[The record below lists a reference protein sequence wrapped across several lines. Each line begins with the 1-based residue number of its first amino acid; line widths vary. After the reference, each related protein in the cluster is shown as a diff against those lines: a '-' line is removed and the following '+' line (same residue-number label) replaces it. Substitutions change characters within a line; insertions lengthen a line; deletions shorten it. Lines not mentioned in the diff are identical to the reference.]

1 MLEVSV
7 ALLSHARANSGL
19 SCKDSA
25 ALVYAASRNWYAW
38 EDGQAKMPPAIFELF
53 LVKTGQKELKSGLRA
68 AGKLEQRDTPPGAAV
83 IKLSRNAAELTQAQA
98 AQLVYVTPGA
108 WQKWELGKAKMH
120 PAMWELFL
128 LKTGWV
134 LSEPEPEPEPELA
147 QVPAEPLLLQPTA
160 IECAM
165 SACEVGNYDK
175 AIAFALIE
183 IAAQL
188 KEIDRSLCAN

>member
-1 MLEVSV
+1 MSDVAQAYLQTLATEREARIKADDARIEVEKQERIAGIRKEYEKV
-7 ALLSHARANSGL
+7 LG
-19 SCKDSA
+19 
-25 ALVYAASRNWYAW
+25 
-38 EDGQAKMPPAIFELF
+38 KMPAELAEYYSF
-53 LVKTGQKELKSGLRA
+53 FSEDARCPLKVSIPLHADFYVGYWNGELKYRECLYGHSFSSPLSDVICRA
-68 AGKLEQRDTPPGAAV
+68 KNMYLEP
-83 IKLSRNAAELTQAQA
+83 ELE
-98 AQLVYVTPGA
+98 P
-108 WQKWELGKAKMH
+108 K
-120 PAMWELFL
+120 
-128 LKTGWV
+128 
-134 LSEPEPEPEPELA
+134 SEPEPEPEPELA